1 VFVRRAAVKARDE
14 SELYL
19 LLADEIEN
27 PAEKKAFIRRAIST
41 KA

>member
-1 VFVRRAAVKARDE
+1 MKARDE

-27 PAEKKAFIRRAIST
+27 PADRKAFVRRSLSAN
-41 KA
+41 K